1 MVPTVAGEVA
11 TTTTKIQKTFTG
23 KLPRTTK
30 FTGKAAAAAAA
41 AAPAAATRHTATTK
55 SDAAVNIK
63 ETTAKLIE
71 AGVIFNGTKPAM

>member
-1 MVPTVAGEVA
+1 MW
-11 TTTTKIQKTFTG
+11 
-23 KLPRTTK
+23 RRH
-30 FTGKAAAAAAA
+30 AAAAARLDFMSPDTTAAA
-41 AAPAAATRHTATTK
+41 AAPAAATRHTTTRNTVITK